1 MDALIESFGYFVNLS
16 TMSMYC
22 FYKENVL
29 QVLNQLICKETLAS
43 YFGPVF
49 CIIFKKCSQI
59 LSGRSCRAIE

>member
-29 QVLNQLICKETLAS
+29 QVLNQLICKEILAS

-49 CIIFKKCSQI
+49 CIIFKKSSQI
-59 LSGRSCRAIE
+59 LSGRSCLAIE